1 MYKIESF
8 ELDKFGVFDIVID
21 ERFEPMTWDEAKVI
35 AKNYGKGYR
44 LPLDFELEELFKS
57 SFFRGL
63 LNNDSYWS
71 GTDTAKTRARSQVYR
86 NGGDYSQMWFQPGYI
101 EEKNNLNCFFLIKK
115 SKKKKFRKPLLD
127 RILELALY
135 DSIRQKYHIDNYVK
149 SGLNREKVFREYKL
163 SKTSKKSFLTMLK
176 WGGIKSSN
184 LNLVKEYSSRIL
196 EIKLAALNE
205 LIIKKNTSCI
215 IDEYLSNKD
224 LRIKGV
230 NLSFITKHL
239 YFTRPRRF
247 LIYDKFMINLHV
259 AMLLDKDS
267 DKIDKYFNK
276 SKFKLEFSIRHKMNG
291 LAYNDFLENF
301 NGLFNKINEE
311 LTFRKLKKFS
321 SIGEFEAFLF
331 GENKSPNFF
340 NPRFMINN
348 FISENL

>member
-8 ELDKFGVFDIVID
+8 DLDKFGVFDVVID
-21 ERFEPMTWDEAKVI
+21 ESFKPMTWDEAKVI

-57 SFFRGL
+57 YFFRGL
-63 LNNDSYWS
+63 LNNVSYWS

-86 NGGDYSQMWFQPGYI
+86 NGYSQMWFQPGFI
-101 EEKNNLNCFFLIKK
+101 EEKDNLNCFFLIKK
-115 SKKKKFRKPLLD
+115 SKKKKFRKSLSD

-135 DSIRQKYHIDNYVK
+135 DSIREKYHINNYVK

-163 SKTSKKSFLTMLK
+163 SNTSKKSFLSMLK
-176 WGGIKSSN
+176 WGGVKSSN
-184 LNLVKEYSSRIL
+184 LNLVRKYSSRIL
-196 EIKLAALNE
+196 ENKLSALNE

-239 YFTRPRRF
+239 YFTSPRKF

-267 DKIDKYFNK
+267 EKIDEYFNK
-276 SKFKLEFSIRHKMNG
+276 SKFKLEFSIRYKING
-291 LAYNDFLENF
+291 LAYNDFIQNF
-301 NGLFNKINEE
+301 IGLFNKVNEE
-311 LTFRKLKKFS
+311 LTIRKLKKFNS
-321 SIGEFEAFLF
+321 LGEFEAFLF
-331 GENKSPNFF
+331 GNSQEKNLS
-340 NPRFMINN
+340 NPREMIKN
-348 FISENL
+348 FIIENR